1 LELEKRI
8 SEKLTISSGYDHSTY
23 RSDTAADYRRDDV
36 YAGFVHRSS
45 PKLTLNARGGVAVID
60 QTEDDEMTVQLL
72 NIAAN
77 YALTEEI
84 GFGLGYE
91 ETVDDSVDSG
101 LVNIRTVKATLKNN
115 RRIPT
120 IATLALEE
128 DEYLDSDRE
137 DLSISLI
144 VQMNVLLRNRISI
157 QAIPYVTWFE
167 FKPEEDQSLR
177 YGVGLSA
184 QRDFKYGH
192 LRCGY
197 NYHASQDSEISDDY
211 RNNVVF
217 LEVAVRF

>member
-1 LELEKRI
+1 
-8 SEKLTISSGYDHSTY
+8 
-23 RSDTAADYRRDDV
+23 
-36 YAGFVHRSS
+36 
-45 PKLTLNARGGVAVID
+45 LNARGGVAVID